1 MTTATSQDKEKKKA
15 TKTQPKERPSR
26 DPSDFQTPV
35 APAFPNF
42 FLLPP
47 LFLRLSRWRN
57 PTVTIRPGF
66 LRALMSRWHTD
77 RTDSPDNPHAHQN
90 HRIVLNASPPTH
102 THPSNHAGHVQ
113 GLRNLASSCCFSI
126 APHWT
131 NLRIYLF
138 FWADVAWLIP
148 TAFHA
153 TDVIIAISIWQYI
166 TFSPRVTAL
175 PFKQQYF
182 VLPIKSDLP
191 LNF

>member
-102 THPSNHAGHVQ
+102 AHPSNHAGHVQ

-126 APHWT
+126 APRWT

-138 FWADVAWLIP
+138 FLSRRSVADSNCFSRNRCNHCYIDL
-148 TAFHA
+148 
-153 TDVIIAISIWQYI
+153 AIYHLFPESD
-166 TFSPRVTAL
+166 SSAL
-175 PFKQQYF
+175 
-182 VLPIKSDLP
+182 
-191 LNF
+191 